1 MDCTPIGVQ
10 LIIERIKLHAILF
23 YSFLA
28 GVESEKAIHE
38 LLWLLIADNFLIG
51 QFVFKYIDILS
62 NITVLR
68 LEYSYQYKKEF

>member
-10 LIIERIKLHAILF
+10 LIIEIIKLHAILF

-28 GVESEKAIHE
+28 GVESDKVIHE
-38 LLWLLIADNFLIG
+38 LLCLIIAGNFLIG
-51 QFVFKYIDILS
+51 QFLFKYIDILS